1 MMDSTF
7 QKKNNHLW
15 CYFPAGFILL
25 RAQNKAPL
33 SPSKQYLQMA
43 AEEGKSEVADLSQAP
58 YFVPLSINK
67 RVQHFY

>member
-1 MMDSTF
+1 MDNTF
-7 QKKNNHLW
+7 QMKNSHLW

-33 SPSKQYLQMA
+33 SLGKQYLHMT
-43 AEEGKSEVADLSQAP
+43 AEEGKSEVAGLSQAP